1 MIQINEYIRKQNGS
15 RSLKSVL
22 VLEEAHNIISN
33 ILPGTEISSKAL
45 ASQYFTSML
54 TELREYGIGIVIAD
68 QSPSKLNMEAVNT
81 TGTKIIHATASEK
94 DEIWLHIHLTVK

>member
-1 MIQINEYIRKQNGS
+1 M
-15 RSLKSVL
+15 
-22 VLEEAHNIISN
+22 
-33 ILPGTEISSKAL
+33 
-45 ASQYFTSML
+45 

-94 DEIWLHIHLTVK
+94 DVDMVAYHLRLNEYQRGECHHMPYII